1 MRPAF
6 NGSSAARPAS
16 AAAESSSARKR
27 NGDLILLLIITFYE
41 KEKKMYKKVFLLSL
55 VVILFAGYAEAGD
68 PRDGIWWNN
77 LDMGQKQLYVEGLS
91 NGIGLAQMVILHDK
105 TADKKFKAAVEGA
118 YQSYMGKYFSNVT
131 TTQISDGL
139 DAFYSN
145 YENVNIKTDKA
156 CWLVLKI
163 LHDDPEDEIR
173 DLIKTWKKLR

>member
-1 MRPAF
+1 
-6 NGSSAARPAS
+6 
-16 AAAESSSARKR
+16 
-27 NGDLILLLIITFYE
+27 
-41 KEKKMYKKVFLLSL
+41 MYKKIFILIAIVISL
-55 VVILFAGYAEAGD
+55 AGYAAAGD

-105 TADKKFKAAVEGA
+105 TADNKFKAAVVNA
-118 YQSYMGKYFSNVT
+118 YQSYMGQYYANVT
-131 TTQISDGL
+131 TAQISNGL

-156 CWLVLKI
+156 FWLVLKI

-173 DLIKTWKKLR
+173 DLIKTWKK